1 MPSGLLRP
9 LRPHHMST
17 RVGRESRRYL
27 FAPHVFD
34 LARLRRCPV
43 CQWAVEQDHAEAL
56 AMHTKRSPSPSH
68 PSARRAPEPN
78 AHEELVEVGFAF
90 A

>member
-1 MPSGLLRP
+1 
-9 LRPHHMST
+9 MST

-43 CQWAVEQDHAEAL
+43 CQWAVEQDQAEAL
-56 AMHTKRSPSPSH
+56 AMHMKRSPTLSH
-68 PSARRAPEPN
+68 PSAWSAPEGN